1 MTGLV
6 DNQSFSKGLPDVFTH
21 PCCGQMRDNSMQ
33 KAQEKKSSARCENRG
48 KACHYLFWT
57 EIVCMK

>member
-6 DNQSFSKGLPDVFTH
+6 DNQRFSKGLPDVFTH

-33 KAQEKKSSARCENRG
+33 KAQEKNLVHDVK
-48 KACHYLFWT
+48 T
-57 EIVCMK
+57 EEKRVITYFGLK